1 MRQTSLLFA
10 LCFFTIPLHA
20 QTPAQEPDLPPQ
32 TSTLTVTT
40 RLVSLD
46 AVVRNAH
53 GNLITNLNKDAFT
66 LREDGHPVPIRYFNH
81 DSNLPL
87 TVGLLIDTSGSETEY
102 FGDEALA
109 GNQFLQNV
117 IRPAPP
123 ATGLKP
129 RSDLATTP
137 QTPATTTPP
146 TPAKELDRAF
156 ILPFDPQVLLLQAMT
171 SSLPLLRNG
180 LRLLDY
186 KRDHAIGT
194 RHGGTLLFDA
204 IVNVCTKVIGKESGR
219 RALIIMTDGDDN
231 GSANDLFTAIHSAQA
246 AGVSVYSILY
256 TSEPPGYPSISSVH
270 PPGIRIMQEISAAPG
285 GREFIVGHDGPIRK
299 IYEAIEDDLR
309 SQYRIGF
316 TPSSAKPHSFHKLDL
331 RATDPTL
338 TVQSRTA
345 YSTPE

>member
-1 MRQTSLLFA
+1 MRRTFLLAILAIVFA
-10 LCFFTIPLHA
+10 SRL
-20 QTPAQEPDLPPQ
+20 PAQEPDPPPQ

-46 AVVRNAH
+46 AIARDAR
-53 GNLITNLNKDAFT
+53 GNLVTNLNKDSFT
-66 LREDGHPVPIRYFNH
+66 LREDGHAVPIRYFNH
-81 DSNLPL
+81 DSDLPL
-87 TVGLLIDTSGSETEY
+87 TVGLLIDTSGSESEY

-109 GNQFLQNV
+109 GNQFLQDV

-123 ATGLKP
+123 ATRLKP
-129 RSDLATTP
+129 RSDL
-137 QTPATTTPP
+137 PATTQPP
-146 TPAKELDRAF
+146 APTAPSEQPDRAF
-156 ILPFDPQVLLLQAMT
+156 IVRFDSQVLLLQAMT

-186 KRDHAIGT
+186 KRDPAIGT

-231 GSANDLFTAIHSAQA
+231 GSVNDLFTAIHSAQA

-256 TSEPPGYPSISSVH
+256 TSELPGYPSISSVH
-270 PPGIRIMQEISAAPG
+270 PSGIRIMQQISAATG
-285 GREFIVGHDGPIRK
+285 GREFVVGHDGSIRK
-299 IYEAIEDDLR
+299 IYESIEDDLR

-316 TPSSAKPHSFHKLDL
+316 TPLPSKPHTFHKLDL
-331 RATDPTL
+331 RASDPTL

>member
-10 LCFFTIPLHA
+10 LCFSTIPLHA

-46 AVVRNAH
+46 AVVRDAH
-53 GNLITNLNKDAFT
+53 GNLVTDLTKDSFT

-81 DSNLPL
+81 DSDLPL

-102 FGDEALA
+102 FGDESIA
-109 GNQFLQNV
+109 GNQFLENV
-117 IRPAPP
+117 LRPTP
-123 ATGLKP
+123 ANAGLKP
-129 RSDLATTP
+129 RTDTSASASTPTTQQP
-137 QTPATTTPP
+137 
-146 TPAKELDRAF
+146 DRAF
-156 ILPFDPQVLLLQAMT
+156 VVRFDSQVLLLQAMT

-186 KRDHAIGT
+186 KRDPAIGT

-204 IVNVCTKVIGKESGR
+204 IVNVCSKVIGKESGR

-231 GSANDLFTAIHSAQA
+231 GSVNDLYTAIHSAQA

-256 TSEPPGYPSISSVH
+256 TNEPPGYPSISSVH
-270 PPGIRIMQEISAAPG
+270 PSGIRIMQEISTATG

-331 RATDPTL
+331 RATDTTL